1 MNAFFHNINR
11 WLSID
16 SEPFILTAILCLI
29 GAYVMTQILKNT
41 AMGILFY
48 PVLLFS
54 SVASIGIGTQLGL
67 IGYWYTSMP
76 LVLAAICVGM
86 SLSAIVLLGAIA
98 IYNRS
103 TS

>member
-1 MNAFFHNINR
+1 MSIFLHNLNR

-16 SEPFILTAILCLI
+16 SEPFILTAIMCLI

-54 SVASIGIGTQLGL
+54 SVASIGIGMQLGL
-67 IGYWYTSMP
+67 IGYWYNSMP
-76 LVLAAICVGM
+76 LVLAAICFGM

-98 IYNRS
+98 IYNRN